1 MKKAIT
7 STAIP
12 THALKSEALA
22 GMTAS
27 FERFCL
33 AAGIETLSEMMEQD
47 AEAICGSRHAR
58 GEGRQAHRWGRTKGK
73 IGFHGGKVDVERP
86 RVRGLDGEERM
97 LPSWKSAV
105 GENWLGEWA
114 MNQMLIA
121 VSTRKFERSVRLPGG
136 DAPAA
141 RGAGLS
147 KSATS
152 RRFVALSAAR
162 MRPWVATRLDDLDL
176 MVIQIDGVHMA
187 DGRLPAAAIGIDA
200 TGEKRPL
207 GLVEGATENA
217 ATARALIANLID
229 RGLDPA
235 VPRLF
240 IIDGSKAL
248 STAIRRAFGR
258 DAPIQ
263 RCQVHKA
270 RNILERLPK
279 SMHASV
285 RSVLRQVWELDDA
298 AKAEKLLRN
307 LARRLEADWDG
318 VAGSI
323 LEGLDEMLTVTRLG
337 LPRQLRRSLACTNI
351 IENVMGTGRR
361 VCRNVKHWR
370 SPSMAMRWTAAAMIE
385 AKKGFRR
392 LKAHKQRPAL
402 RAGSIETKPPSPSRL
417 LPKSTKPHSSQPA
430 APAPRISTP
439 RGTPPRSSTA

>member
-58 GEGRQAHRWGRTKGK
+58 GEGRQADRWGRRKGR

-86 RVRGLDGEERM
+86 RVRGLDGEERI
-97 LPSWKSAV
+97 LASWKSAV

-114 MNQMLIA
+114 MNPTLIA

-136 DAPAA
+136 DAPAP

-162 MRPWVATRLDDLDL
+162 MRQWMATRLDHLDL

-187 DGRLPAAAIGIDA
+187 DDMLLMAAIGVDA
-200 TGEKRPL
+200 TGEKHPL

-248 STAIRRAFGR
+248 STAIRRTFGR

-263 RCQVHKA
+263 RRQVHKA

-285 RSVLRQVWELDDA
+285 RSVLRQVWKLDDA

-337 LPRQLRRSLACTNI
+337 LPHELRRSLACTNI
-351 IENVMGTGRR
+351 IENVMGTVRR

-392 LKAHKQRPAL
+392 LKAHKQLPAL
-402 RAGSIETKPPSPSRL
+402 RAALDPKKAAAADPPL
-417 LPKSTKPHSSQPA
+417 AQIDEA
-430 APAPRISTP
+430 A
-439 RGTPPRSSTA
+439 

>member
-136 DAPAA
+136 DVPAA

-162 MRPWVATRLDDLDL
+162 MRQWMATRLDHLDL

-187 DGRLPAAAIGIDA
+187 DDTLLVAAIGIDA
-200 TGEKRPL
+200 TGEKHPL

-337 LPRQLRRSLACTNI
+337 LPRELRRSLACTNI
-351 IENVMGTGRR
+351 IENVMGTVRR

-392 LKAHKQRPAL
+392 LKAHKQLPAL
-402 RAGSIETKPPSPSRL
+402 RAALDRKKAAVAEPPL
-417 LPKSTKPHSSQPA
+417 AQIDQA
-430 APAPRISTP
+430 A
-439 RGTPPRSSTA
+439 

>member
-1 MKKAIT
+1 
-7 STAIP
+7 
-12 THALKSEALA
+12 
-22 GMTAS
+22 
-27 FERFCL
+27 
-33 AAGIETLSEMMEQD
+33 MEQD

-136 DAPAA
+136 DVPAA

-162 MRPWVATRLDDLDL
+162 MRQWVATRLDHLDL

-187 DGRLPAAAIGIDA
+187 DDTLLVAAIGIDA
-200 TGEKRPL
+200 TGEKHPL

-263 RCQVHKA
+263 HCQVHKA

-337 LPRQLRRSLACTNI
+337 LPRELRRSLACTNI
-351 IENVMGTGRR
+351 IENVMGTVRQ

-370 SPSMAMRWTAAAMIE
+370 SPSMAFQAV
-385 AKKGFRR
+385 RR
-392 LKAHKQRPAL
+392 LRRIRQ
-402 RAGSIETKPPSPSRL
+402 AGLADVPDPSG
-417 LPKSTKPHSSQPA
+417 A
-430 APAPRISTP
+430 
-439 RGTPPRSSTA
+439 

>member
-7 STAIP
+7 STAIS

-58 GEGRQAHRWGRTKGK
+58 GEGPQAHRWGRTKGK

-86 RVRGLDGEERM
+86 RVRDLDGEERM

-136 DAPAA
+136 DAPP
-141 RGAGLS
+141 GAGLS

-162 MRPWVATRLDDLDL
+162 MRPWVATRLDHLDL

-187 DGRLPAAAIGIDA
+187 DGRLLVAAIGIDA

-337 LPRQLRRSLACTNI
+337 LPRELRRSLACTNI

-392 LKAHKQRPAL
+392 LKAHKQLPAS
-402 RAGSIETKPPSPSRL
+402 RAALDRKKAAVAEPPL
-417 LPKSTKPHSSQPA
+417 AQIDQA
-430 APAPRISTP
+430 A
-439 RGTPPRSSTA
+439 

>member
-1 MKKAIT
+1 MRKAIT
-7 STAIP
+7 STAVP

-27 FERFCL
+27 FDRFCL

-47 AEAICGSRHAR
+47 AEAICGLRHAR
-58 GEGRQAHRWGRTKGK
+58 GEGRLAHRWGRTKGK

-86 RVRGLDGEERM
+86 RVRGLDGEERI

-136 DAPAA
+136 DVPAP

-162 MRPWVATRLDDLDL
+162 MRQWLATRLDHLDL

-187 DGRLPAAAIGIDA
+187 DDLLLVAAIGIDA
-200 TGEKRPL
+200 TGEKHPL
-207 GLVEGATENA
+207 GVVEGATENA

-307 LARRLEADWDG
+307 LARRLAADWDG

-337 LPRQLRRSLACTNI
+337 LPRELRRSLACTNI
-351 IENVMGTGRR
+351 IENVMGTVRR

-392 LKAHKQRPAL
+392 LKAHKQLPAL
-402 RAGSIETKPPSPSRL
+402 RAALDRKKPTLAKPSL
-417 LPKSTKPHSSQPA
+417 AQIDEA
-430 APAPRISTP
+430 A
-439 RGTPPRSSTA
+439 

>member
-1 MKKAIT
+1 
-7 STAIP
+7 
-12 THALKSEALA
+12 
-22 GMTAS
+22 
-27 FERFCL
+27 
-33 AAGIETLSEMMEQD
+33 
-47 AEAICGSRHAR
+47 
-58 GEGRQAHRWGRTKGK
+58 
-73 IGFHGGKVDVERP
+73 
-86 RVRGLDGEERM
+86 
-97 LPSWKSAV
+97 
-105 GENWLGEWA
+105 
-114 MNQMLIA
+114 MNPMLIA
-121 VSTRKFERSVRLPGG
+121 VSTRKLERSVRLPGG
-136 DAPAA
+136 DAPAP

-162 MRPWVATRLDDLDL
+162 MRQWMATRLDHLDL

-187 DGRLPAAAIGIDA
+187 DDMLLMAAIGVDA
-200 TGEKRPL
+200 TGEKHPL

-248 STAIRRAFGR
+248 STAIRRTFGR

-263 RCQVHKA
+263 RRQVHKA

-337 LPRQLRRSLACTNI
+337 LPRELRRSLACTNI
-351 IENVMGTGRR
+351 IENVMGTVRR

-392 LKAHKQRPAL
+392 LKAHKQLPAL
-402 RAGSIETKPPSPSRL
+402 RAALDRKKAAAADPPL
-417 LPKSTKPHSSQPA
+417 AQIDEA
-430 APAPRISTP
+430 A
-439 RGTPPRSSTA
+439 

>member
-1 MKKAIT
+1 MRKAIT
-7 STAIP
+7 STAVP

-47 AEAICGSRHAR
+47 AEAICGLRHAR
-58 GEGRQAHRWGRTKGK
+58 GEGRLAHRWGRTKGK

-86 RVRGLDGEERM
+86 RVRGLDGEERI

-136 DAPAA
+136 DVPAP

-162 MRPWVATRLDDLDL
+162 MRQWLATRLDHLDL

-187 DGRLPAAAIGIDA
+187 DDLLLVAAIGIDA
-200 TGEKRPL
+200 TGEKHPL
-207 GLVEGATENA
+207 GVVEGATENA

-307 LARRLEADWDG
+307 LARRLAADWDG

-337 LPRQLRRSLACTNI
+337 LPRELRRSLACTNI
-351 IENVMGTGRR
+351 IENVMGTVRR

-392 LKAHKQRPAL
+392 LKAHKQLPAL
-402 RAGSIETKPPSPSRL
+402 RAALDRKKPTLANRAPN
-417 LPKSTKPHSSQPA
+417 PA
-430 APAPRISTP
+430 
-439 RGTPPRSSTA
+439 

>member
-22 GMTAS
+22 GMAVS

-58 GEGRQAHRWGRTKGK
+58 GESRRAHRWGRTKGK

-86 RVRGLDGEERM
+86 RVRGLDGEERV

-136 DAPAA
+136 DVPAP

-162 MRPWVATRLDDLDL
+162 MKQWMATRLDHLDL

-187 DGRLPAAAIGIDA
+187 DDMLLVAAIGIDA
-200 TGEKRPL
+200 TGEKHPL

-337 LPRQLRRSLACTNI
+337 LPRELRRSLACTNI
-351 IENVMGTGRR
+351 IENVMGTVRR

-392 LKAHKQRPAL
+392 LKAYKQLLAL
-402 RAGSIETKPPSPSRL
+402 RAALDRKKATPAKPTL
-417 LPKSTKPHSSQPA
+417 AQIDEA
-430 APAPRISTP
+430 A
-439 RGTPPRSSTA
+439 

>member
-86 RVRGLDGEERM
+86 RVRGLDGEERI

-105 GENWLGEWA
+105 VENWLGEWA

-136 DAPAA
+136 DVPAP

-162 MRPWVATRLDDLDL
+162 MRQWMATRLDHLDL

-187 DGRLPAAAIGIDA
+187 DDMLLVAAIGIDA
-200 TGEKRPL
+200 TGEKHPL

-337 LPRQLRRSLACTNI
+337 LPRELRRSLACTNI
-351 IENVMGTGRR
+351 IENVMGTVRR

-392 LKAHKQRPAL
+392 LKAHKQLPAL
-402 RAGSIETKPPSPSRL
+402 RAALDRKKAAATEPPL
-417 LPKSTKPHSSQPA
+417 AQIDEA
-430 APAPRISTP
+430 A
-439 RGTPPRSSTA
+439 

>member
-1 MKKAIT
+1 MRKAIT
-7 STAIP
+7 STAVP

-47 AEAICGSRHAR
+47 AEAICGLRHAR
-58 GEGRQAHRWGRTKGK
+58 GEGRLAHRWGRTKGK

-86 RVRGLDGEERM
+86 RVRGLDGEERI

-136 DAPAA
+136 DVPAP

-162 MRPWVATRLDDLDL
+162 MRQWLATRLDHLDL

-187 DGRLPAAAIGIDA
+187 DDLLLVAAIGIDA
-200 TGEKRPL
+200 TGEKHPL
-207 GLVEGATENA
+207 GVVEGATENA

-307 LARRLEADWDG
+307 LACRLAADWDG

-337 LPRQLRRSLACTNI
+337 LPRELRRSLACTNI
-351 IENVMGTGRR
+351 IENVMGTVRR

-392 LKAHKQRPAL
+392 LKAHKQLPAL
-402 RAGSIETKPPSPSRL
+402 RAALDRKKPTLAKPSL
-417 LPKSTKPHSSQPA
+417 AQIDEA
-430 APAPRISTP
+430 A
-439 RGTPPRSSTA
+439 

>member
-1 MKKAIT
+1 MKKHIT

-12 THALKSEALA
+12 THALKTEALA
-22 GMTAS
+22 SMSAS

-33 AAGIETLSEMMEQD
+33 AAGVETLSEMMDQD
-47 AEAICGSRHAR
+47 AEAVCGARHAR
-58 GEGRQAHRWGRTKGK
+58 DEGRRAHRWGRTKGK
-73 IGFHGGKVDVERP
+73 IGFHGGKIEVERP
-86 RVRGLDGEERM
+86 RVRDFDGEEHV
-97 LPSWKSAV
+97 LPSWESAV

-114 MNQMLIA
+114 MNQMLIN
-121 VSTRKFERSVRLPGG
+121 VSTRKFKRSVRLPGG
-136 DAPAA
+136 DVPASD
-141 RGAGLS
+141 GAGLS

-162 MRPWVATRLDDLDL
+162 MKEWMETRLDHLDL
-176 MVIQIDGVHMA
+176 LVIQIDGIHMA
-187 DGRLPAAAIGIDA
+187 EDMLLVAAVGVDA
-200 TGEKRPL
+200 TGEKHPL

-235 VPRLF
+235 VRRLF

-258 DAPIQ
+258 DTLIQ

-285 RSVLRQVWELDDA
+285 RSALRQAWELDDA

-307 LARRLEADWDG
+307 LARRLNADWEG

-337 LPRQLRRSLACTNI
+337 LPRELRRSLACTNI
-351 IENVMGTGRR
+351 IENVMGTVRR
-361 VCRNVKHWR
+361 VCRNVKRWR
-370 SPSMAMRWTAAAMIE
+370 SPSMAMRWTAAAMME

-392 LKAHKQRPAL
+392 LKAHKQLPAL
-402 RAGSIETKPPSPSRL
+402 RAALDRQQPGT
-417 LPKSTKPHSSQPA
+417 STERPLAQVAEA
-430 APAPRISTP
+430 A
-439 RGTPPRSSTA
+439 

>member
-1 MKKAIT
+1 MKKAIP

-58 GEGRQAHRWGRTKGK
+58 GEGRQADRWGRRKGR

-86 RVRGLDGEERM
+86 RVRGLDGEERI
-97 LPSWKSAV
+97 LASWKSAV

-114 MNQMLIA
+114 MNPMLIA
-121 VSTRKFERSVRLPGG
+121 VSTRKLERSVRLPGG
-136 DAPAA
+136 DAPAP

-162 MRPWVATRLDDLDL
+162 MRQWMATRFDHLDL

-187 DGRLPAAAIGIDA
+187 DDMLLMAAIGVDA
-200 TGEKRPL
+200 TGEKHPL

-248 STAIRRAFGR
+248 STAIRRTFGR

-263 RCQVHKA
+263 RRQVHKA

-337 LPRQLRRSLACTNI
+337 LPRELRHSLACTNI
-351 IENVMGTGRR
+351 IENVMGTVRR
-361 VCRNVKHWR
+361 VCRNDKHRR
-370 SPSMAMRWTAAAMIE
+370 SPSMAMRCTAAAMIE

-392 LKAHKQRPAL
+392 LKAHKQLPAL
-402 RAGSIETKPPSPSRL
+402 RAALDRKKAAAADPPL
-417 LPKSTKPHSSQPA
+417 AQIDEA
-430 APAPRISTP
+430 A
-439 RGTPPRSSTA
+439 

>member
-162 MRPWVATRLDDLDL
+162 MRPWVATRLDHLDL

-187 DGRLPAAAIGIDA
+187 DGRLLVAAIGIDA

-337 LPRQLRRSLACTNI
+337 LPRELRRSLACTNI

-361 VCRNVKHWR
+361 VCRNAKHWR

-392 LKAHKQRPAL
+392 LKAHKQLPAL
-402 RAGSIETKPPSPSRL
+402 RAALDRKKAAVAEPPL
-417 LPKSTKPHSSQPA
+417 AQIDQA
-430 APAPRISTP
+430 A
-439 RGTPPRSSTA
+439 

>member
-1 MKKAIT
+1 M
-7 STAIP
+7 
-12 THALKSEALA
+12 LWKSGALA

-33 AAGIETLSEMMEQD
+33 AAGIETLIEMMEQD

-162 MRPWVATRLDDLDL
+162 MRQWMATRLDHLDL

-187 DGRLPAAAIGIDA
+187 DDTLLVAAIGIDA
-200 TGEKRPL
+200 TGEKHPL

-337 LPRQLRRSLACTNI
+337 LPRELRRSLACTNI
-351 IENVMGTGRR
+351 IENVMGTVRR

-370 SPSMAMRWTAAAMIE
+370 SPSMAMRWTAATMIE
-385 AKKGFRR
+385 AEKGFRR
-392 LKAHKQRPAL
+392 LKAHKQLPAL
-402 RAGSIETKPPSPSRL
+402 RAALDRKKAAGAEPPL
-417 LPKSTKPHSSQPA
+417 AQIDQA
-430 APAPRISTP
+430 A
-439 RGTPPRSSTA
+439 

>member
-58 GEGRQAHRWGRTKGK
+58 GEGRHGHRWGRTTGK
-73 IGFHGGKVDVERP
+73 IGFHGGKVDVARP
-86 RVRGLDGEERM
+86 RVRGLDGEERI

-136 DAPAA
+136 DVPAP

-162 MRPWVATRLDDLDL
+162 MKQWMATRLDHLDL
-176 MVIQIDGVHMA
+176 MVIQIDGIHMA
-187 DGRLPAAAIGIDA
+187 DDMLLAAAIGIDA
-200 TGEKRPL
+200 TGEKHPL

-217 ATARALIANLID
+217 ATARALIASLID

-285 RSVLRQVWELDDA
+285 RNVLRQVWELDDA

-307 LARRLEADWDG
+307 LARRLQADWDG

-337 LPRQLRRSLACTNI
+337 LPRELRRSLACTNI
-351 IENVMGTGRR
+351 IENVMGTVRR

-392 LKAHKQRPAL
+392 LKAHKQLPAL
-402 RAGSIETKPPSPSRL
+402 RAALDRMK
-417 LPKSTKPHSSQPA
+417 A
-430 APAPRISTP
+430 AAEPTLAQIDE
-439 RGTPPRSSTA
+439 AA